1 MKAFMENNYDNLIKT
16 FHNPGQYIF
25 NVNNSKFI
33 ERIMKDLDV
42 SSVMHEKKKISKDI
56 AIIEEIKTSARGITE
71 KINITK
77 ASLYDGIET
86 LPQEQLLCYANLIII
101 LRDIEKIFICEE
113 TDIDIFDDASL
124 NDINTMMKKIYNE
137 LFDKNKILFSTMT
150 LIITYILF
158 LPTKCKLDL
167 TLDELKKYLK
177 ISNASEGVFLK
188 TMSDTLKTYLQNVY
202 FDYFKVIEINNKK
215 NYIKKYISS
224 ANDFLDYI
232 KSIKKK
238 RNC

>member
-1 MKAFMENNYDNLIKT
+1 
-16 FHNPGQYIF
+16 
-25 NVNNSKFI
+25 
-33 ERIMKDLDV
+33 
-42 SSVMHEKKKISKDI
+42 
-56 AIIEEIKTSARGITE
+56 
-71 KINITK
+71 
-77 ASLYDGIET
+77 
-86 LPQEQLLCYANLIII
+86 LIII

-137 LFDKNKILFSTMT
+137 LFDKNKILFSTVT

-238 RNC
+238 ETVEGGGKKRGLSNNLYEKKYRKYKEKYLKIKKNFN